1 MTMRWKSLALA
12 GVMTVAS
19 ISGVA
24 LTAQAQEKKQIH
36 VALGDVPE
44 METLLFLVG
53 VERAKERG
61 MDIKVTS
68 FSGEEIAIQAILAGQ
83 ADIGVGSPYA
93 VIQNA
98 GVPVRMFYQI
108 SRIIFFPVATKEIA
122 DWKAMEGVSMA
133 FHSRGGPLEP
143 LAAIKA
149 KEEGI
154 TLGEPQFVPGSEN
167 RVVALTQGHIKA
179 ALIDLLN
186 KNMIIEQNGD
196 KFHVLPWVDDVV
208 TDEALFASEDWLK
221 ENEESVSMLLE
232 ELLKVTREICDDPQV
247 IADAR
252 EKYDL
257 IPDMPE
263 ELVTQI
269 ASYYGEAIKAGVY
282 SCTGGSPEFA
292 QTDIA
297 VFSEA
302 GQLKGDALTVE
313 GFWHFEPI
321 QAVQKSMNVDPN
333 EPDRQ

>member
-12 GVMTVAS
+12 GAMTVAS
-19 ISGVA
+19 VMGV
-24 LTAQAQEKKQIH
+24 AQAQEKKQIH

-53 VERAKERG
+53 VERARERG
-61 MDIKVTS
+61 LDMKVTP
-68 FSGEEIAIQAILAGQ
+68 FSGEELAIQAILAGQ
-83 ADIGVGSPYA
+83 ADLGVGSPYA
-93 VIQNA
+93 VVQNA

-133 FHSRGGPLEP
+133 FHQRGGPLEP

-149 KEEGI
+149 KEEGV
-154 TLGEPQFVPGSEN
+154 TLGEPTYVPGSEN
-167 RVVALTQGHIKA
+167 RVVALTQGHVKA

-186 KNMIIEQNGD
+186 KNMIIEQHGD
-196 KFHVLPWVDDVV
+196 KFHVLPWVDEVV
-208 TDEALFASEDWLK
+208 TDEALFARQDWLEANK
-221 ENEESVSMLLE
+221 ESVQILLE
-232 ELLKVTREICDDPQV
+232 ELLKVTREICDNPQV
-247 IADAR
+247 IADER

-263 ELVTQI
+263 ELVSQI

-292 QTDIA
+292 QTDID
-297 VFSEA
+297 VFTEA
-302 GQLKGDALTVE
+302 GQLKGDALKVE
-313 GFWHFEPI
+313 DFWYFEPL
-321 QAVQKSMNVDPN
+321 QAVQASMKVDPN
-333 EPDRQ
+333 EPNRQ